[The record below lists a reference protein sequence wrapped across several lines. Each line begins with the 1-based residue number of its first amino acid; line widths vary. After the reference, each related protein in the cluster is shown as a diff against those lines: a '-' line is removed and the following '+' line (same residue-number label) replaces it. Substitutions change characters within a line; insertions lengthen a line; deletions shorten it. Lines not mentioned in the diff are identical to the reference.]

1 MGEGVIVD
9 GCICTIPAMPG
20 LLPLDSVPYEWCSG
34 SGPPHVTGIALL
46 RRRNPRAMLRPRP
59 YVLRTIS
66 LRFAPLLAH
75 RNTDL
80 RLLRF
85 YPSTNYPL
93 SHA

>member
-1 MGEGVIVD
+1 MVVY
-9 GCICTIPAMPG
+9 
-20 LLPLDSVPYEWCSG
+20 VPYPPRRDSYPLIRSPVRNSG

-59 YVLRTIS
+59 CVLRTIS
-66 LRFAPLLAH
+66 FRFAPLAK
-75 RNTDL
+75 RNTEL

-85 YPSTNYPL
+85 YHAANYPL